1 MTFARIKKH
10 DNMSTV
16 RQEKVSRLI
25 QKEIGDIF
33 QKESSSFSPGALVSV
48 TSVRVSPDF
57 SYAKIYLSILGTSAI
72 SKEDVYKN
80 IKEKSLLVRKLLGNR
95 VKNVLRIVPDLDF
108 FIDDSV
114 DYYTKINEL
123 LKK

>member
-1 MTFARIKKH
+1 MTFTILKKQ
-10 DNMSTV
+10 DIMSTV
-16 RQEKVSRLI
+16 RQEKVSRLL

-33 QKESSSFSPGALVSV
+33 QKESSNFSPGALVSV

-57 SYAKIYLSILGTSAI
+57 SYAKIYLSILGTTAI

-80 IKEKSLLVRKLLGNR
+80 IKEKGLYVRKLLGNR

>member
-1 MTFARIKKH
+1 MTFTSLKKQ
-10 DNMSTV
+10 DYMSTV
-16 RQEKVSRLI
+16 RQEKVSRLL

-33 QKESSSFSPGALVSV
+33 QKESSNFSPGALVSV

-80 IKEKSLLVRKLLGNR
+80 IKEKGLYVRKLLGNR